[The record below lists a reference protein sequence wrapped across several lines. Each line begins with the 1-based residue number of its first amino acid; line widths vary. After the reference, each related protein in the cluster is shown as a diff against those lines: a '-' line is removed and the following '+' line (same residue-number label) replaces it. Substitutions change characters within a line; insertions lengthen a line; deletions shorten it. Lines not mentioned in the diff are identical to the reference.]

1 MRTLPSPRWLSC
13 LALAMFLAGTTVACE
28 SAEHAQRVIHDDHVP
43 RIQAIVRE
51 DLERAQTGLAAASTR
66 LGRGFVVEDP
76 TQRSREMR
84 RALTLLTEPPRGIP
98 ELMISPMSF
107 IAVVGADGVVIC
119 RDRDPDPMAGQ
130 NAGEMFPHVR
140 RAIDEGVSTQALVEW
155 PGLIPTEPSAVLMLH
170 AVPTFYQGHVA
181 GAIIAGTPL
190 WRTAQRITRQLQAE
204 TADEGGTIMWV
215 YLYRGDSLHHRGTP
229 ADLDTIVPDVAARA
243 LGLSRSPG
251 GFTGQEAQFGRLYA
265 YGLVPVPELGG
276 GVGFILW
283 RSDPV

>member
-1 MRTLPSPRWLSC
+1 MRTLPCARWLPW
-13 LALAMFLAGTTVACE
+13 LAFATFLAGMAACE
-28 SAEHAQRVIHDDHVP
+28 SAEHAQHVIHDDHVP

-76 TQRSREMR
+76 AQRSREMR

-107 IAVVGADGVVIC
+107 IAVVGADGIVIC

-130 NAGEMFPHVR
+130 KPAGWFPHVR
-140 RAIDEGVSTQALVEW
+140 RRIPEAVPRAGVVGW
-155 PGLIPTEPSAVLMLH
+155 PGWFPTEPPAVLMLH
-170 AVPTFYQGHVA
+170 AVPTFYQGRVA

-204 TADEGGTIMWV
+204 TASEGGTVIWV
-215 YLYRGDSLHHRGTP
+215 YLYRGDALHHRGTP
-229 ADLDTIVPDVAARA
+229 ADLDTIVPDAAARA
-243 LGLSRSPG
+243 AGLARSPG
-251 GFTGQEAQFGRLYA
+251 GFTGQEAQFGRWYA
-265 YGLVPVPELGG
+265 YGVVPLPELGDD
-276 GVGFILW
+276 VGFIVW